1 MRPEQIARLQRLARL
16 RETRARA
23 ALGQALHAR
32 DALEAERQRLSEHL
46 AAAAPQP
53 GATDAAQW
61 QAAARVDLLFQQG
74 LAAYR
79 RVRPDRDAGI
89 SLARA
94 DYARA
99 LGQLRALAA
108 LQEQTMIA
116 VRRKRDAREEEE
128 RNIADRPVGPETA
141 RK

>member
-1 MRPEQIARLQRLARL
+1 MRPEQITRLQRLARL

-23 ALGQALHAR
+23 ALGQAMHAR
-32 DALEAERQRLSEHL
+32 DALETERLRLSEHL
-46 AAAAPQP
+46 AAAAPQA

-79 RVRPDRDAGI
+79 RARPDRDAGI

-116 VRRKRDAREEEE
+116 AKRKRDARDEEE
-128 RNIADRPVGPETA
+128 RNAAGPEA
-141 RK
+141 GGK